1 MDGGSG
7 LISCCALYV
16 LAPLLVLG
24 LLIGVLGTWRRWDE
38 QE

>member
-7 LISCCALYV
+7 MVFGCAVYV
-16 LAPLLVLG
+16 LTPLLILG
-24 LLIGVLGTWRRWDE
+24 LLIGALGTWRRWND